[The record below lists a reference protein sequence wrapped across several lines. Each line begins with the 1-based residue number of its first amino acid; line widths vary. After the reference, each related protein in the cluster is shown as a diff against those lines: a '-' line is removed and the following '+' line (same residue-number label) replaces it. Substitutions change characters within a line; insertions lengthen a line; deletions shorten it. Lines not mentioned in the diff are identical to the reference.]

1 MILMTAKSFA
11 LLKWLNAV
19 AFVAVVFVNGLA
31 GSTTLIGGKNTAQIS
46 DENPTL
52 ITPAG
57 YVFSIWGV
65 IYVLLGIFVVYQAL
79 PSEKGKEFRGKVG
92 WLFIINSIL
101 NIVWLFLWQLEYL
114 FLSVVIMFLL
124 LTTLILIYLNLGIGK
139 SKVQLREKIAFH
151 LPFSVYLGWITI
163 ASIANTAATLVS
175 INWDGFGISPETWA
189 IIIAMIA
196 LLIAILVV
204 LTRKDVAYGLVVIW
218 ALLGIAVK
226 QSSNQ
231 NIVIITELGA
241 IILATT
247 LIATILL
254 SKMKH

>member
-1 MILMTAKSFA
+1 M
-11 LLKWLNAV
+11 
-19 AFVAVVFVNGLA
+19 NGLT
-31 GSTTLIGGKNTAQIS
+31 GSTTLIGGKTTAQIS
-46 DENPTL
+46 DKNPTL
-52 ITPAG
+52 IIPAG

-79 PSEKGKEFRGKVG
+79 PNEKVKEVRGKVD
-92 WLFIINSIL
+92 WLFIINNFL
-101 NIVWLFLWQLEYL
+101 NIIWLLLWQLEYL

-124 LTTLILIYLNLGIGK
+124 LTTLILIHLNLGIGK
-139 SKVQLREKIAFH
+139 FKVQLREKIAFH
-151 LPFSVYLGWITI
+151 LPFSVYLGWIII
-163 ASIANTAATLVS
+163 ASIANVAATLVS

-189 IIIAMIA
+189 IITIMTA
-196 LLIAILVV
+196 LLITILV
-204 LTRKDVAYGLVVIW
+204 LLMRKNTAYGLVVIW

-231 NIVIITELGA
+231 NIVIITELSA
-241 IILATT
+241 IILAIT